1 MYFIFAINV
10 VVYLYIFFA
19 GYNVTILAYGQTGS
33 GKTHSMGTNYIE
45 EEDMGII
52 PRSVNDIFDIIS
64 SKEDWS
70 FKVTVSFMELYQ
82 EQLYDLLTDKQ
93 RNQSIVEIRDD
104 GKNIKI
110 AGLVAKEVKNATE
123 ALHCLTQGSLGRATG
138 ATAMNAQ
145 SSRSHAIYTLCVYQH
160 KKNDL

>member
-1 MYFIFAINV
+1 MYFIFAINI
-10 VVYLYIFFA
+10 VVYLYTFFA

-110 AGLVAKEVKNATE
+110 AGLVAKEVKTATE
-123 ALHCLTQGSLGRATG
+123 ALKCLTQGSLGRATG

>member
-1 MYFIFAINV
+1 
-10 VVYLYIFFA
+10 
-19 GYNVTILAYGQTGS
+19 
-33 GKTHSMGTNYIE
+33 MGTNYVE
-45 EEDMGII
+45 AENMGVI
-52 PRSVNDIFDIIS
+52 PRAVNDIFDMIL
-64 SKEDWS
+64 SKEDWN

-93 RNQSIVEIRDD
+93 RNQSIVDIRDD

-110 AGLVAKEVKNATE
+110 AGLVEKEVKNAMET
-123 ALHCLTQGSLGRATG
+123 LDCLTQGSVGRATG

-145 SSRSHAIYTLCVYQH
+145 SSRSHAIFTLCVYQH